1 MNKKTERRLSGQ
13 IMPGH
18 EMGNPAGYL
27 QRLLGASALV
37 MAFAVLLNFAVD
49 PLQLLRPARLFAA
62 MYSQDS
68 RMQNA
73 GLIRSQQFDTVFMGT
88 SLGLH
93 YRQTDID
100 RRLGVRSVKLVLPG
114 SYSNEQKFVLDAALE
129 RHPRRI
135 LWQMDEWIFRDAP
148 DLDSSNYFPADL
160 YRKNARGIAGY
171 LFSGSMARESLWIA
185 LRSIP
190 PLQPAV
196 ARLTTGVLF
205 KFPIANVDDI
215 NALHSRFDVPGFY
228 NAKNAVAAYRRITAP
243 DRSHLVSKG
252 YDYEAL
258 VRNFERDA
266 VSLIAGNPD
275 VRFDIYFPP
284 YSILQF
290 VAMRDASPPT
300 LKIVYD
306 FSAYAARRLLQFSN
320 VTLFDFRAAQEITHD
335 LDNYGDVV
343 HHSPAVDLKVLSMLA
358 EKKYL
363 VDRAAPLASLEQLR
377 AQVEAYQMETR

>member
-1 MNKKTERRLSGQ
+1 ME
-13 IMPGH
+13 
-18 EMGNPAGYL
+18 NPAKYL
-27 QRLLGASALV
+27 PRFLGASAFVIAL
-37 MAFAVLLNFAVD
+37 AVTLNFAVD

-68 RMQNA
+68 RLQNA

-114 SYSNEQKFVLDAALE
+114 SYSNEQRFVLDAALE
-129 RHPRRI
+129 RHPGRI
-135 LWQMDEWIFRDAP
+135 LWQMDEWIFRDGP
-148 DLDSSNYFPADL
+148 DIDSSSSFPADL
-160 YRKNARGIAGY
+160 YRKNARGIVGY

-190 PLQPAV
+190 LLQPAV

-215 NALHSRFDVPGFY
+215 NALHPRFDVPGFY
-228 NAKNAVAAYRRITAP
+228 NAKNALAAYRRITAP
-243 DRSHLVSKG
+243 DRSHLVSNG
-252 YDYEAL
+252 YDYEAMI
-258 VRNFERDA
+258 RNFERDA
-266 VSLIAGNPD
+266 VGLISGNPD

-284 YSILQF
+284 YSILHF
-290 VAMRDASPPT
+290 VAMRDASPAT
-300 LKIVYD
+300 LKIVHD
-306 FSAYAARRLLQFSN
+306 LSAYAALRLLQFPN
-320 VTLFDFRAAQEITHD
+320 VTLSDFRAAHEITHD
-335 LDNYGDVV
+335 LDNYGDMV
-343 HHSPAVDLKVLSMLA
+343 HHSPAVDLKVLSLLA

-363 VDRAAPLASLEQLR
+363 VDRAAPSASLEQLR
-377 AQVEAYQMETR
+377 SQVEAYRVEAR